1 MSSPTTISVSAIGFF
16 SMLMLLTLNAD
27 NGRDVLD
34 ELVPWVA
41 SETAINE
48 WMITE
53 EVPNE

>member
-53 EVPNE
+53 EVEDE